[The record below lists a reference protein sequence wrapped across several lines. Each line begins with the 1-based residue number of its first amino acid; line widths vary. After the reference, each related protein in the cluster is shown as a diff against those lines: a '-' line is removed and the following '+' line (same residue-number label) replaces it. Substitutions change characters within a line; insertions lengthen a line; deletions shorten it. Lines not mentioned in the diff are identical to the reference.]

1 MPATATEP
9 RLPSKEELERYI
21 KTNEARLE
29 MGRKVAKAKSY
40 CDLIEDQVEAWVQH
54 QKQLNNGKTA
64 YQRDGFV
71 LAEYVA
77 GKKQL
82 SYKDICVARLG
93 AAEVAR
99 LAEAQPDV
107 TKVRIT
113 RSHS

>member
-9 RLPSKEELERYI
+9 RLPSKQELELYV

-29 MGRKVAKAKSY
+29 MGRKAAVAEKY
-40 CDLIEDQVEAWVQH
+40 CKLIEKQVEAWVQQ
-54 QKQLNNGKTA
+54 QKEANNGKTA